1 MPSVRDPNDA
11 EAFSNFPEKYIVV
24 LEDQVPNT
32 ILCFIKVIQSV
43 YLDLKFKT
51 HIFFIF
57 FYMVY
62 DNNTLQIY
70 LRIVLP
76 DKDFKTLKTIYRSL
90 ADFFRTPFRYGTGHT
105 FIVHPKMGSI

>member
-1 MPSVRDPNDA
+1 
-11 EAFSNFPEKYIVV
+11 
-24 LEDQVPNT
+24 
-32 ILCFIKVIQSV
+32 
-43 YLDLKFKT
+43 
-51 HIFFIF
+51 
-57 FYMVY
+57 MVY

-76 DKDFKTLKTIYRSL
+76 DKDFKTLKIIYRSL